1 MPGWKLRQNWNGV
14 SSLRSQEIRSCGI
27 RPHEVAIRSY
37 GGLALCYRV
46 RHLALGDI
54 YALKVCNTAGASAV
68 QASERA
74 MHAVSRAVPHHSCRP
89 LAILI
94 ELHRHA
100 AVHDE
105 PPRANLVADP
115 ELAATL
121 QPITLLRE
129 PGPRLEAQRHNTFDS
144 LADQRANDFV
154 FRCQEPALV
163 HGRANRH
170 RVGQRELGV
179 RRAE

>member
-1 MPGWKLRQNWNGV
+1 
-14 SSLRSQEIRSCGI
+14 
-27 RPHEVAIRSY
+27 
-37 GGLALCYRV
+37 
-46 RHLALGDI
+46 
-54 YALKVCNTAGASAV
+54 
-68 QASERA
+68 
-74 MHAVSRAVPHHSCRP
+74 MHAVSLAGPHPSCRP

-94 ELHRHA
+94 ELHRHV

-129 PGPRLEAQRHNTFDS
+129 PGPRLEAQCHNTFDS

-170 RVGQRELGV
+170 RVGQPNLASV
-179 RRAE
+179 ALNKVCNTALSLM

>member
-1 MPGWKLRQNWNGV
+1 
-14 SSLRSQEIRSCGI
+14 
-27 RPHEVAIRSY
+27 
-37 GGLALCYRV
+37 
-46 RHLALGDI
+46 
-54 YALKVCNTAGASAV
+54 
-68 QASERA
+68 

-179 RRAE
+179 RRAEESLQHRTFINVAATRGERTFRTQRERTTSVIEQR